1 MKSLVYISRLLAFS
15 VAFALTLPTRAHAQ
29 IAEVGGIA
37 ASASID
43 SVITGVR
50 NALQEVI
57 SQAEAAGTV
66 VSFRVASDAKILLQ
80 NLDTMGKE
88 LSGKV
93 FRDLSEAQQTALNNL
108 MVLSKET
115 SKDLGRNIAQLDDA
129 IKSAGEELSRIPG
142 VSDRP
147 FVSSYSPSYLLRQDK
162 EFDVV
167 VKGSL
172 LNTDKLQM
180 TVGQTDCKLLSSVEK
195 TLRFSCPGTT
205 LGKSQEWVP
214 GALKFTK
221 SKKWFQFWKED
232 ENYQYQVAI
241 RAIANEMGVY
251 ALNVTTRGTVD
262 ERIPRSAQNGH
273 GNDHCQGGR
282 EVVWTYSPTQGCI
295 VDMGTVNVSHSKSSN
310 STYNGVINLTNQGFQ
325 VRGIVRNNGQCG
337 PFGVPKDG
345 RGNLNVSAN
354 WLDVCTRP
362 KLNDLPT
369 VPGTLS
375 WDRETV
381 LTLPESLAKFVLRV
395 KLANGMERIVSGAGS
410 FGWFVVEY
418 NDVTKILVLR
428 PRKLEEAL
436 L

>member
-1 MKSLVYISRLLAFS
+1 MKSMIHISRLFAFS
-15 VAFALTLPTRAHAQ
+15 LAFALALPTQAHAQ
-29 IAEVGGIA
+29 IAGAGSIA

-43 SVITGVR
+43 AVITGVR

-57 SQAEAAGTV
+57 SQAEVAGTV

-93 FRDLSEAQQTALNNL
+93 FRDLTEAQQAALNNL
-108 MVLSKET
+108 MALSKET
-115 SKDLGRNIAQLDDA
+115 SKDLGKNIGQLDDA

-172 LNTDKLQM
+172 LNTEKLQL
-180 TVGQTDCKLLSSVEK
+180 TVGQTECKLLSSVEK
-195 TLRFSCPGTT
+195 ALRFSCPGTT
-205 LGKSQEWVP
+205 LGKSQEWVS
-214 GALKFTK
+214 GTLKFTR

-232 ENYQYQVAI
+232 DHYQYQVAI

-251 ALNVTTRGTVD
+251 ALDVTTRGTVD
-262 ERIPRSAQNGH
+262 ERVPRSAQNGH
-273 GNDHCQGGR
+273 RNDHCQGGHS
-282 EVVWTYSPTQGCI
+282 VVWTYSPTQGCF
-295 VDMGTVNVSHSKSSN
+295 VDMGTVQVIPSKSSN
-310 STYNGVINLTNQGFQ
+310 STYNGVVNLTNLGFQ
-325 VRGIVRNNGQCG
+325 VSGVVRNNGQCG
-337 PFGVPKDG
+337 PFGIPRDG
-345 RGNLNVSAN
+345 RGNLDVNAN
-354 WLDVCTRP
+354 WIDVCTRP
-362 KLNDLPT
+362 KMTDLPAA
-369 VPGTLS
+369 PGTLS

-381 LTLPESLAKFVLRV
+381 LTLPENLAKFVLRV

-418 NDVTKILVLR
+418 NDATKILVLR